1 MKRLLRFFP
10 LMICL
15 LLLLGSC
22 STVTIPNSAEAKEKM
37 EELGYSVKVDVQYGD
52 MVEVYEI
59 EQVTILTADKGDDF
73 IQVYFFTNQEDT
85 DTFYK
90 DRPRSLTRGVEVVRK
105 NKYSIY
111 RGTQAAV
118 DDFLSE

>member
-1 MKRLLRFFP
+1 MKKILSVFLIVLLIAP
-10 LMICL
+10 LCF
-15 LLLLGSC
+15 SC

-37 EELGYSVKVDVQYGD
+37 EELGYSVQLNVQYGE
-52 MVEVYEI
+52 MVAVYNI
-59 EQVTILTADKGDDF
+59 DQVTILTADKGDDF
-73 IQVYFFTNQEDT
+73 IQVYFFTNKEDT

-90 DRPRSLTRGVEVVRK
+90 DRARSLTRSVEVARK

-118 DDFLSE
+118 DDFLS

>member
-10 LMICL
+10 LVICL
-15 LLLLGSC
+15 LLLLVSC

-37 EELGYSVKVDVQYGD
+37 EALGYSVKVDVQYGD

-59 EQVTILTADKGDDF
+59 DQVTILTADKGDDF